1 MTLPLIPLGLLG
13 RSVPPSFPIL
23 RSFNNDNPGTFLT
36 SHNIALPAGIQAGD
50 LVVVA
55 YFARS
60 TDDMGSMP
68 TPSGWDSLAFL
79 NHSPGA
85 FDTALIRIIS
95 KVATGPMS
103 TVTVTTPGASSGVC
117 SNSYAFSLWTDIAAS
132 AFATGE
138 SSGPNSPNL
147 APSGWGAS
155 PRVTWL
161 SFMITRASTESVSA
175 APSGFTG
182 HITSTSGGTP
192 FARISSSR
200 RDEQVA
206 SLNPGAWTMTGS
218 VPWGAATVAIRG
230 T

>member
-85 FDTALIRIIS
+85 FDTALIRIIARE
-95 KVATGPMS
+95 ATGPMS
-103 TVTVTTPGASSGVC
+103 TVTITTPGASSGVC
-117 SNSYAFSLWTDIAAS
+117 SNSYCFSKWTDVVS
-132 AFATGE
+132 SSFATGE
-138 SSGPNSPNL
+138 SAAPNPPNN
-147 APSGWGAS
+147 APVGWGAD
-155 PRVTWL
+155 PRVTWISL
-161 SFMITRASTESVSA
+161 MITRASTESVSA
-175 APSGFTG
+175 TSAGFTG

-218 VPWGAATVAIRG
+218 VPWGAATIAVRG